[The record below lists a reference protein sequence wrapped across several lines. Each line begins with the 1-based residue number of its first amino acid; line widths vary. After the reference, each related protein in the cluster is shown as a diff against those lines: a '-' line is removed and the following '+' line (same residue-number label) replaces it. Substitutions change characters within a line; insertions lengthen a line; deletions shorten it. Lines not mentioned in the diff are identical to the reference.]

1 MKKYEFVVQDIIS
14 KISQKLI
21 SEKLPTERELSESYN
36 VSRFTIRKA
45 LEKLQSIG
53 IIYIKSGSGIYIL
66 SLIHISEPSRPC

>member
-53 IIYIKSGSGIYIL
+53 IIYIL
-66 SLIHISEPSRPC
+66 SLIHI